1 MQQLLQATGLSIWIH
16 WRLCVNVNEFVY
28 TKIGTLLWD
37 QNISRIFN
45 ESWYD
50 GVSYSLVKVSSRVIL
65 V

>member
-1 MQQLLQATGLSIWIH
+1 MG
-16 WRLCVNVNEFVY
+16 EFVY

-37 QNISRIFN
+37 QNLIALSRIFN